1 MPETTPQDAVTP
13 ESTITSPSFADLGLS
28 EPLLRV
34 LSEVGY
40 EAPTPIQAKTIPALL
55 QGRDLIGQAQ
65 TGTGKTAAFAL
76 PMLQQLDPNSPG
88 VQALVLAPTRELAIQ
103 VSEAFHTY
111 SRHLGRIN
119 VLPVYG
125 GQPIDRQQ
133 QRLQRGVHV
142 VVGTPGRIMDHLRR
156 GTLRLDQVRMVALDE
171 ADEMLKMGFLEDVEW
186 ILSQAPKERRTA
198 LFSATLPPEIR
209 RVASRH
215 LSNPVMVEIERRTL
229 TVPETEQRYL
239 HVHGPQKLEA
249 LTRILET
256 EPVTAVLVF
265 TRMKTGAAEL
275 AEKLAGRG
283 YAAEAM
289 HGDMNQ
295 AQRETVIRRLRGG
308 QAEIVVATDVAA
320 RGLDVERISHVVNY
334 DMPHDVESYVHRIG
348 RTGRAGRTGV
358 AILFV
363 APRERRMLQ
372 EIERFTKQRI
382 EPMRMPTQADVAA
395 RRVALF
401 KESIRKTLKE
411 GDLDLYLNLV
421 EELVEEEGIDMA
433 EVAAAAARLARG
445 DKPLDVEIEPEA
457 RDMAP
462 VQGGM
467 ARLFL
472 SAGRRNGVRPAD
484 IVGAIANEAGVPG
497 KAIGSIDI
505 YDNFTF
511 VEVPA
516 EYRDQVLERMSR
528 ATIRNRPVEA
538 RIARPEG
545 PGSPGRPDRPGERS
559 AAERGGPSRRPP
571 GAPRRGEGWR
581 K

>member
-1 MPETTPQDAVTP
+1 MAEITERETTT
-13 ESTITSPSFADLGLS
+13 TTSFADLGLA
-28 EPLLRV
+28 EPLLKA

-40 EAPTPIQAKTIPALL
+40 EAPTPIQARTIPALL
-55 QGRDLIGQAQ
+55 EGRDLIGQAQ
-65 TGTGKTAAFAL
+65 TGTGKTAAFAI
-76 PMLQQLDPNSPG
+76 PMLQSLDPRLPE

-103 VSEAFHTY
+103 VAEAFHTY
-111 SRHLGRIN
+111 SRHLGRIG

-125 GQPIDRQQ
+125 GQPIERQQ
-133 QRLQRGVHV
+133 QRLQRGVQV

-156 GTLRLDQVRMVALDE
+156 GTLRLENVRTVVLDE
-171 ADEMLKMGFLEDVEW
+171 ADEMLRMGFLEDVEW
-186 ILSQAPKERRTA
+186 ILAQAPAERQTA

-209 RVASRH
+209 RVAARY
-215 LSNPVMVEIERRTL
+215 LRDPVTVEIERRTL
-229 TVPETEQRYL
+229 TVPEVEQRYL

-256 EPVTAVLVF
+256 EPATAVLVF

-275 AEKLAGRG
+275 AEKLDARG
-283 YAAEAM
+283 YAAEAL

-295 AQRETVIRRLRGG
+295 AQRELVLRRLRSG
-308 QAEIVVATDVAA
+308 QVEIVVATDVAA

-348 RTGRAGRTGV
+348 RTGRAGRAGV

-372 EIERFTKQRI
+372 DIERFTRQRI

-401 KESIRKTLKE
+401 KESLRKTLQE
-411 GDLDLYLNLV
+411 EDLELYLNLV
-421 EELVEEEGIDMA
+421 EELAEEEGLDMA
-433 EVAAAAARLARG
+433 EIAAAAARLARG
-445 DKPLDVEIEPEA
+445 DKPLEVEIEPEPEGVPPA
-457 RDMAP
+457 DS
-462 VQGGM
+462 GM
-467 ARLFL
+467 VRLFL

-484 IVGAIANEAGVPG
+484 VVGAIANEAGVPG
-497 KAIGSIDI
+497 KSIGAIDV

-528 ATIRNRPVEA
+528 ATIRGRPVDA
-538 RIARPEG
+538 RLARPEG
-545 PGSPGRPDRPGERS
+545 PGSPRRPDRPGGEPRRS
-559 AAERGGPSRRPP
+559 DRGGSSRRPP

-581 K
+581 R